1 MWGLGDAG
9 KGLIMVYT
17 GDGKGKTTAALGLA
31 LRQAGWGR
39 RVLFLQFMKGK
50 GKVYGERIAA
60 EKYLPLLEI
69 EQCGRDEFVDLS
81 NPEAIDRELA
91 QNGLKRAA
99 EALQSRQYGLVVL
112 DEICVAMACGLVST
126 AQVKELLAGA
136 PEGTDLVLTGRYC
149 PGEILAI
156 ADMVSEV
163 REVKHHYAK
172 GIPAR
177 EGIEF

>member
-1 MWGLGDAG
+1 
-9 KGLIMVYT
+9 
-17 GDGKGKTTAALGLA
+17 
-31 LRQAGWGR
+31 
-39 RVLFLQFMKGK
+39 MKGK
-50 GKVYGERIAA
+50 GKVYGERIAT

-163 REVKHHYAK
+163 RGQASLRKRNTGK
-172 GIPAR
+172 GRHRVLGVSGGTSHVSFHCFILALAHPIGCSAA
-177 EGIEF
+177 